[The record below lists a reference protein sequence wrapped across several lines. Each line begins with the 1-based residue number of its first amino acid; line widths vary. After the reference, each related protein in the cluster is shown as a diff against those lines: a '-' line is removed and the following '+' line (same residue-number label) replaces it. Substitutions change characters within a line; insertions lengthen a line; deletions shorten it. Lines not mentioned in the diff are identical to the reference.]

1 MNPKTRRRMIILLI
15 LFSLAGLL
23 LWGNTALMRTTIR
36 VSSQNL
42 PDSFDGFRIAHISD
56 LHNTEFGRNNE
67 KLLSLLRDAKP
78 SIIAI
83 TGDMIDSRDT
93 KVEIALEFAREA
105 VTIAPCYYVTGNHES
120 RVPEYRTLKEGLLS
134 LGVSVL
140 EDASARIQR
149 SGESITVLG
158 VQDPSFQTSYLFG
171 DANSAMEQKLSTL
184 MPEENTF
191 TLLLSHRPELFEVYA
206 EAGVDLTLSGHA
218 HGGQFRIPFLGGLV
232 APNQGF
238 FPEYDAGLYTRG
250 RTNMVVSRG
259 LGNSIIPL
267 RINNRPE
274 VVLIELD
281 SGT

>member
-1 MNPKTRRRMIILLI
+1 MNPKTRRRLITLLI

-23 LWGNTALMRTTIR
+23 LWGNTALKLTTIR

-67 KLLSLLRDAKP
+67 KLLSLLQDAKP

-120 RVPEYRTLKEGLLS
+120 RVPEYQTLKEGLLS

-171 DANSAMEQKLSTL
+171 DANSVMEQKLSTL

-267 RINNRPE
+267 RINNKPE

>member
-23 LWGNTALMRTTIR
+23 LWGNTALKRTTIR

-171 DANSAMEQKLSTL
+171 DANSVMEQKLSTL

-191 TLLLSHRPELFEVYA
+191 TVLLSHRPELFEVYA

-250 RTNMVVSRG
+250 NTNMVVSRG

>member
-23 LWGNTALMRTTIR
+23 LWGNTALKRTTIR

-171 DANSAMEQKLSTL
+171 DANSVMEQKLSTL

>member
-1 MNPKTRRRMIILLI
+1 MNPKTRRRLITLLI

-23 LWGNTALMRTTIR
+23 LWGNTALKRTTIR

-78 SIIAI
+78 NIIAI

-171 DANSAMEQKLSTL
+171 DANSVMEQKLSTL
-184 MPEENTF
+184 MPKENTF

>member
-23 LWGNTALMRTTIR
+23 LWGNTALKLTTIR

-78 SIIAI
+78 NIIAI

-93 KVEIALEFAREA
+93 KVEISLEFAREA

-171 DANSAMEQKLSTL
+171 DANSVMEQKLSTL

-250 RTNMVVSRG
+250 MTNMVVSRG

>member
-1 MNPKTRRRMIILLI
+1 MNPKTRRRLITLLI

-23 LWGNTALMRTTIR
+23 LWGNTALKLTTIR

-171 DANSAMEQKLSTL
+171 DANSVMEQKLSTL

>member
-23 LWGNTALMRTTIR
+23 LWGNTALKRTTIR

-158 VQDPSFQTSYLFG
+158 VLDPSFQTSYLFG
-171 DANSAMEQKLSTL
+171 DANSVMEQKLSTL

-250 RTNMVVSRG
+250 STNMVVSRG

>member
-158 VQDPSFQTSYLFG
+158 VQDPSFQTSYLFR

-250 RTNMVVSRG
+250 STNMVVSRG

>member
-1 MNPKTRRRMIILLI
+1 MNPKTRRRLITLLI

-23 LWGNTALMRTTIR
+23 LWGNTALKRTTIR

-171 DANSAMEQKLSTL
+171 DANSVMEQKLSTL

-250 RTNMVVSRG
+250 RTNMVVSKG

>member
-1 MNPKTRRRMIILLI
+1 MNPKTRRRSTILLI
-15 LFSLAGLL
+15 LFSMAGLL
-23 LWGNTALMRTTIR
+23 LWGNTALKRTTIR

-78 SIIAI
+78 TIIAI

-171 DANSAMEQKLSTL
+171 DANSVMEQKLSTL

-250 RTNMVVSRG
+250 STNMVVSRG